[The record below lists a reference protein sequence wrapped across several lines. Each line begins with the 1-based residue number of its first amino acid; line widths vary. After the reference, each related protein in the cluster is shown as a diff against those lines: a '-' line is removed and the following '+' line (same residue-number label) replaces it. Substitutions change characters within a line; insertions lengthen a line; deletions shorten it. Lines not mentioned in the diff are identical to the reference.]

1 MGIHTQPS
9 SGARMMFK
17 CSTTLTVLCFLWA
30 SMTSIECRR
39 GPSRG
44 TLKRI
49 ETKIDS
55 FLSTSK
61 IVTID
66 NQLQLTASGFFTLES
81 CTDFTESP
89 YSFQALKQDTFGMR
103 LGPNEP
109 AACSVTEI
117 VASDTNGGCIP
128 FKKDQKQIW
137 SFQIQ
142 VCPGAKGCSADT
154 TASCIILPM

>member
-44 TLKRI
+44 ALKRI

-81 CTDFTESP
+81 CTDFTESVSATHNLIRFNFLFLALFIS
-89 YSFQALKQDTFGMR
+89 SF
-103 LGPNEP
+103 E
-109 AACSVTEI
+109 
-117 VASDTNGGCIP
+117 
-128 FKKDQKQIW
+128 
-137 SFQIQ
+137 
-142 VCPGAKGCSADT
+142 
-154 TASCIILPM
+154 